1 MQVYENKISK
11 VVKYYNVQKKK
22 EKVKKALW
30 HLVIF

>member
-22 EKVKKALW
+22 KKSKKP
-30 HLVIF
+30 FGT